1 MNFLREAWGAER
13 HDVQEV
19 AALASR
25 NAKLVG
31 SCAPVDNP
39 PAPPL
44 EVSRTGLDCVVENDA
59 PVANIFPPGRF
70 ERRNAGCNGRLA
82 RVT

>member
-25 NAKLVG
+25 NAKLVAVVRR
-31 SCAPVDNP
+31 SITRLLRRLRSRERDSI
-39 PAPPL
+39 
-44 EVSRTGLDCVVENDA
+44 VS
-59 PVANIFPPGRF
+59 
-70 ERRNAGCNGRLA
+70 
-82 RVT
+82 

>member
-31 SCAPVDNP
+31 SCAPVDNR
-39 PAPPL
+39 L
-44 EVSRTGLDCVVENDA
+44 LRRLRSRERDSIVS
-59 PVANIFPPGRF
+59 
-70 ERRNAGCNGRLA
+70 
-82 RVT
+82 